1 MINLS
6 LRKNRESMCKYDKRV
21 KLTMEMTIKFSTR
34 ALDMF
39 KALGSFY
46 SPERSNCSKILK

>member
-1 MINLS
+1 
-6 LRKNRESMCKYDKRV
+6 MCKYDKRV
-21 KLTMEMTIKFSTR
+21 KLTMEITIKFSTR
-34 ALDMF
+34 ILDMF